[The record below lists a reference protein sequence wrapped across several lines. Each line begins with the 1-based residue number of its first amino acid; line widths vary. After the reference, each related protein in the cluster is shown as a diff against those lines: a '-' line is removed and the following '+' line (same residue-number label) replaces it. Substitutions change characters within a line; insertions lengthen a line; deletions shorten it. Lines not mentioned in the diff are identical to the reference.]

1 MKGGKKLQIR
11 LWRILDL
18 FGDRG
23 GKRQRAAICGSCHW
37 MQSPWQ
43 HGAPAAKSWDDGLC
57 PAHAHSHTTH
67 TSNRRTWFMSKDNC
81 TIFFIYP
88 TQKSVEYITM
98 LLRSKIK
105 KQQKIHIFLSFTT
118 TSLIFYII
126 FLFLLHISVCMP
138 LFFRWIQFSFSW
150 ELPVEDDLSN
160 MLLPAPR
167 LCVWDKKQW
176 ISFLW
181 KWVIIS

>member
-1 MKGGKKLQIR
+1 MTLTGPFRRQRGKKTESGHLR
-11 LWRILDL
+11 LLPLDAVSMATWCSRSKIMRWRSVP
-18 FGDRG
+18 RP
-23 GKRQRAAICGSCHW
+23 H
-37 MQSPWQ
+37 
-43 HGAPAAKSWDDGLC
+43 
-57 PAHAHSHTTH
+57 AHAHSHTTH

-150 ELPVEDDLSN
+150 ELPGEDDLSN

-181 KWVIIS
+181 EWVIIS